1 MSITE
6 YEDKIKD
13 IVENGDYSQ
22 FIYDFLS
29 IYDKISKATI
39 TKLRKGSNNLSKLP
53 GEVHLKNKLYFK
65 ETDGKVLQ
73 AYSDLED
80 KISELKSKPRYI
92 IVTDYKQLLAKDTQN
107 SDSLDIKFKELP
119 QYFDFFLAWNGIEK
133 ADFEKENPADLK
145 AAERFAKLFDEIL
158 KNNENVDRHG
168 LNLFLIRI
176 LFCLFAEDTNIF
188 KPNLFTNFLKQFTTE
203 DGLDM
208 NERISELFSFLDD
221 KDRIGEIP
229 AYLKDFPYVNGSLFS
244 EEHVNLNFSSKARD
258 LIIEAGEL
266 IGWSKVNPDILGSM
280 LQAVATGDKR
290 SHLGMHY
297 TSVPNIMK
305 VIKPLFLDDLRENF
319 ERAKGDEEKLN
330 KLLNRIGNIKFMDPA
345 CGSGNFLIITY
356 KELRQLE
363 IDILKELNS
372 MGIAT
377 MYVPSVTLGQFYG
390 IEIEDFACDV
400 TRLSLWIAEHQMNVQ
415 LHKEIHD
422 AVRPTLPLQKAG
434 AIVCGNA
441 LKIDWN
447 EVLPHEK
454 DDEVYLFGNPPYLG
468 SKKQNKYQKLD
479 IEYLLKN
486 VKGHR
491 MLDYIS
497 GWFLLASRFI
507 NSSPKVQSGFVSTN
521 SITQGE
527 QVGKLWPEIFNYKV
541 DISFAYRSFKWN
553 NNAKSNAGVVV
564 VIIGL
569 KHSSINKKK
578 KLFSNNSYRIVE
590 NISPY
595 LTNASNL
602 TVKNISTP
610 IFLKQKMHFGNMPN
624 DGGGLIVDRSDL
636 KRFEEEGLKK
646 YFKKYVGSQELINS
660 THRYCI
666 WLPFKEKN
674 EYVKEA
680 LLHPLIRQR
689 VEISEE
695 HRLNSKDKGAQ
706 KLAKFPW
713 KFRDTNTFKKNAIII
728 PSVSSE
734 KRMYVPM
741 GIVDSDTIISNLA
754 MAIYDAPLW
763 LLGLLESRMHMIWLG
778 AVGGRLGTGFRY
790 SMGIV
795 YNTFPV
801 PELSQRRKNEIE
813 DLTLNILDIRDEEG
827 GTLAELYG
835 SPLAEKDPKPMN
847 PRLLKAHQELDAV
860 IDRAY
865 KASGFKDDNERLSL
879 LLDMYSKKV
888 NELDE

>member
-188 KPNLFTNFLKQFTTE
+188 KPNLFTNFLKQFTTD
-203 DGLDM
+203 DGSDM

-330 KLLNRIGNIKFMDPA
+330 KLLNRIGSIKFMDPA

-422 AVRPTLPLQKAG
+422 AIRPTLPLQKAG
-434 AIVCGNA
+434 AIICGNA
-441 LKIDWN
+441 LRIDWN

-468 SKKQNKYQKLD
+468 EQLSVNQKEDMKL
-479 IEYLLKN
+479 ICSSIRNYKA
-486 VKGHR
+486 
-491 MLDYIS
+491 LDYVSCWFACGSKYIS
-497 GWFLLASRFI
+497 NTKSKFA
-507 NSSPKVQSGFVSTN
+507 FVATN
-521 SITQGE
+521 SIVQGS
-527 QVGKLWPEIFNYKV
+527 QVKPMYDISELYATEIF
-541 DISFAYRSFKWN
+541 FAYDSFKWE
-553 NNAKSNAGVVV
+553 NNAKNNANVIV
-564 VIIGL
+564 VIIGYKSKNIL
-569 KHSSINKKK
+569 NNRKKE
-578 KLFSNNSYRIVE
+578 LYFSNYSKVVSE
-590 NISPY
+590 ISPY
-595 LTNASNL
+595 LTELKQNIIVEKSSSPLFFDCQL
-602 TVKNISTP
+602 TVGCRPNDKQKLIFSKDEYNQIINKFPSAKECFRKYIGGREYLSSMDRYILWLNRTLEQKYVSVISEFERRLA
-610 IFLKQKMHFGNMPN
+610 FLKKLRIEQGRNIEAYELYNNRNRDEVGWFIPQASS
-624 DGGGLIVDRSDL
+624 GGRI
-636 KRFEEEGLKK
+636 
-646 YFKKYVGSQELINS
+646 YI
-660 THRYCI
+660 
-666 WLPFKEKN
+666 
-674 EYVKEA
+674 
-680 LLHPLIRQR
+680 
-689 VEISEE
+689 
-695 HRLNSKDKGAQ
+695 
-706 KLAKFPW
+706 
-713 KFRDTNTFKKNAIII
+713 
-728 PSVSSE
+728 
-734 KRMYVPM
+734 PM
-741 GIVDSDTIISNLA
+741 GMIDKNTVISDPNFVLYNPS
-754 MAIYDAPLW
+754 LW
-763 LLGLLESRMHMIWLG
+763 VCGILLSRIHNVWIKKLVES
-778 AVGGRLGTGFRY
+778 
-790 SMGIV
+790 
-795 YNTFPV
+795 
-801 PELSQRRKNEIE
+801 
-813 DLTLNILDIRDEEG
+813 
-827 GTLAELYG
+827 
-835 SPLAEKDPKPMN
+835 
-847 PRLLKAHQELDAV
+847 
-860 IDRAY
+860 
-865 KASGFKDDNERLSL
+865 
-879 LLDMYSKKV
+879 
-888 NELDE
+888 